1 MTTDAIAADSGILT
15 IDQAVAQL
23 DAADKQEAEAPAE
36 ADAASPSEGQNTP
49 AEPAAE
55 TASEP
60 ETATD
65 GETAETEDGKAE
77 GDEPELPAIEPPRF
91 WDAEAKKRFGDLPR
105 DLQELVLAKETDRD
119 KATAKAI
126 EEAALKRKAADG
138 EASRIAQLNGVL
150 DKLIP
155 QAAEMFKDKWENV
168 DWDKVVDQYGA
179 DQALK
184 LKNQMEG
191 ERKQLQQLQTAKEQA
206 DAATTSRFVAD
217 RLEQFKTICPDLVDA
232 KDGPDRQLK
241 LVQFL
246 SENAG
251 HPADQVIKRASAQ
264 ELSIAYDAMR
274 WRQAQ
279 ADAKAKASA
288 PKTPAQTQPA
298 RPQKPTVRS
307 TAAPSRSG
315 SPQLSRL
322 TQLNNKPR
330 LSMDEAVERM
340 DLMESLNSQ

>member
-1 MTTDAIAADSGILT
+1 MTPDALAADSAFLT
-15 IDQAVAQL
+15 IDEAVANL
-23 DAADKQEAEAPAE
+23 DAAEVEREDEAPAKP
-36 ADAASPSEGQNTP
+36 DAASPEGQNTE

-55 TASEP
+55 VANEP
-60 ETATD
+60 EAVIE
-65 GETAETEDGKAE
+65 GEDAETEEGKEEAE
-77 GDEPELPAIEPPRF
+77 EAELPPVEPPRF
-91 WDAEAKKRFGDLPR
+91 WDAEAKKRFGELPR
-105 DLQELVLAKETDRD
+105 DLQELVLAKESERD
-119 KATAKAI
+119 KATSKAM

-138 EASRIAQLNGVL
+138 EASKIAQLNGVL

-191 ERKQLQQLQTAKEQA
+191 ERKQLQQLQAAKAEA
-206 DAATTSRFVAD
+206 DAATTSRFVAE
-217 RLEQFKTICPDLVDA
+217 RFEQFKTVCPDLADE

-246 SENAG
+246 TG
-251 HPADQVIKRASAQ
+251 QGIPQDTIVKRASAA

-279 ADAKAKASA
+279 AEAKAKSET
-288 PKTPAQTQPA
+288 PKTTQPKPA
-298 RPQKPTVRS
+298 TQPKPTVKS
-307 TAAPSRSG
+307 TAAPARAG
-315 SPQLSRL
+315 SPQSARIQALQKKPSL
-322 TQLNNKPR
+322 TT
-330 LSMDEAVERM
+330 DELVELM
-340 DLMESLNSQ
+340 DLTGT